1 MRRSKRSN
9 TPAPLHEAVKGAADG
24 IARASAGDQAELFGL
39 PCEDPRGEIE
49 KARARG
55 VREGRPK
62 GAESIATRELRRWL
76 LSRGVLPQQ
85 SLMQWFQLGPEGLA
99 QALGCPKLEAF
110 DRWARLGEKLGR
122 YFMPMKP
129 AKGEGGRR
137 RRSLWRSVAAAAWST
152 RPANC
157 VHHGNTWMSKMN
169 LFAATSSSHRNQKM
183 SRDSE
188 MQSHQELIPSR
199 SGARLRRP

>member
-129 AKGEGGRR
+129 AKGEGGPAPQIVVEIGGSRAVVNKAGE
-137 RRSLWRSVAAAAWST
+137 L
-152 RPANC
+152 RPPWEYMDEQNESIC
-157 VHHGNTWMSKMN
+157 SNQLEPSKPE
-169 LFAATSSSHRNQKM
+169 
-183 SRDSE
+183 DE
-188 MQSHQELIPSR
+188 P
-199 SGARLRRP
+199 

>member
-99 QALGCPKLEAF
+99 KALGCTKLQGSLGAARRKARALLHADEAGQKRGWAGAADRCG
-110 DRWARLGEKLGR
+110 DRWQPRRGQQ
-122 YFMPMKP
+122 
-129 AKGEGGRR
+129 GRR
-137 RRSLWRSVAAAAWST
+137 IAST
-152 RPANC
+152 MGI
-157 VHHGNTWMSKMN
+157 HG
-169 LFAATSSSHRNQKM
+169 
-183 SRDSE
+183 
-188 MQSHQELIPSR
+188 
-199 SGARLRRP
+199 